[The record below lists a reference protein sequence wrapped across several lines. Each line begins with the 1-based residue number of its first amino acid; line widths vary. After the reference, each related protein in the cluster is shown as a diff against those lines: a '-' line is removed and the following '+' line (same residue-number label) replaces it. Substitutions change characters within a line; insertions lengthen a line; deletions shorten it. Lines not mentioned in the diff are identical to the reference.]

1 MSVYDCKTH
10 LGLASIYNRHGR
22 AMSKLSFSDFNA
34 PQMIGESAA
43 METLRN
49 QIAAAARTSAKV
61 LILGE
66 TGVGKEIAA
75 RQLHQQSAIRQK
87 PFVAVNCSGLPE
99 TLLESE
105 LFGHTRGSFTGA
117 YRDKPGFIRQASGGT
132 LFLDELGE
140 MSLRM
145 QGVLLRFTETGEVQ
159 PVGSDAPTQHVK
171 VRLITAT
178 NRDLREQIAS
188 GTFREDLFYRLNVI
202 QLHVPPLRERQEDV
216 PALLEHYLAR
226 AASTFGVPVPALTDD
241 ASQLL
246 VAYAWPGNIRELRNV
261 AERLTLRDAGRP
273 LTADDLPTE
282 LRTGAPKM
290 ASATHSASAT
300 PTMPALVS
308 QTPAAPAASE
318 RRSSGAAEEL
328 WHRMANGE
336 DFWTVVHKAYK
347 ARELARH
354 DLASLID
361 RGLQET
367 RGSYRALLK
376 VFHLPSSDYKRFH
389 AFLYQQRCNLPVA
402 SYRRRVPR
410 SPNGVPVTM

>member
-1 MSVYDCKTH
+1 MLSVTARPQEVSLVGRSEAMRQIEADIDC
-10 LGLASIYNRHGR
+10 
-22 AMSKLSFSDFNA
+22 
-34 PQMIGESAA
+34 
-43 METLRN
+43 
-49 QIAAAARTSAKV
+49 AARSDAKV
-61 LILGE
+61 LVTGE
-66 TGVGKEIAA
+66 TGVGKEVVA
-75 RQLHQQSAIRQK
+75 RLIHRRSARASSQL
-87 PFVAVNCSGLPE
+87 VTLNCAGLPDS
-99 TLLESE
+99 LLESE

-159 PVGSDAPTQHVK
+159 PVGSDTPTQHVK

-178 NRDLREQIAS
+178 NRDLREQISA
-188 GTFREDLFYRLNVI
+188 GAFREDLYYRLNVI
-202 QLHVPPLRERQEDV
+202 QLHIPPLRERRDDV
-216 PALLEHYLAR
+216 ALLMQHYLER
-226 AASTFGVPVPALTDD
+226 AAATFNVAVPELTDG
-241 ASQLL
+241 AAQLL
-246 VAYAWPGNIRELRNV
+246 VAYGWPGNIRELRNV
-261 AERLTLRDAGRP
+261 AERLALRDARRP
-273 LTADDLPTE
+273 LAADDLPIE
-282 LRTGAPKM
+282 LRGGSAPKV
-290 ASATHSASAT
+290 ATAAM
-300 PTMPALVS
+300 PTTVTTTSDSPAPVHPPIS
-308 QTPAAPAASE
+308 RAAD
-318 RRSSGAAEEL
+318 EL

-347 ARELARH
+347 ARELARQ

-376 VFHLPSSDYKRFH
+376 VFHLPSTDYKRFH

-410 SPNGVPVTM
+410 APSLASATVRPPQELGSRFAG

>member
-1 MSVYDCKTH
+1 MT
-10 LGLASIYNRHGR
+10 
-22 AMSKLSFSDFNA
+22 KLSFSDFTA

-43 METLRN
+43 MATLRV

-75 RQLHQQSAIRQK
+75 RQLHDQSVYRMK
-87 PFVAVNCSGLPE
+87 PFVAVNCSGVPE

-159 PVGSDAPTQHVK
+159 PVGSDMPTQHVK

-178 NRDLREQIAS
+178 NRDLREQIAAS
-188 GTFREDLFYRLNVI
+188 TFREDLYYRLNVI
-202 QLHVPPLRERQEDV
+202 QIHVPPLRERNEDV
-216 PALLEHYLAR
+216 LPLLRHYLER
-226 AASTFGVPVPALTDD
+226 ASATFAVPVPELTSEAL
-241 ASQLL
+241 QLL

-261 AERLTLRDAGRP
+261 AERLALRDARRA
-273 LTADDLPTE
+273 LTPDDLPLE
-282 LRTGAPKM
+282 LRGGSAP
-290 ASATHSASAT
+290 TIG
-300 PTMPALVS
+300 
-308 QTPAAPAASE
+308 TPATTVSPSQDSPAPAQPPVSRAVD
-318 RRSSGAAEEL
+318 EL

-336 DFWTVVHKAYK
+336 DFWTVVHTAYK

-376 VFHLPSSDYKRFH
+376 VFHLPSTDYKRFH

-410 SPNGVPVTM
+410 APSLASATVRPPQAFGRRFAG

>member
-1 MSVYDCKTH
+1 
-10 LGLASIYNRHGR
+10 
-22 AMSKLSFSDFNA
+22 MSKLSFSDFSA

-43 METLRN
+43 MATLRS

-75 RQLHQQSAIRQK
+75 RQLHQQSVFRMK
-87 PFVAVNCSGLPE
+87 PFVAVNCSGVPE

-159 PVGSDAPTQHVK
+159 PVGSDTPTQHVK

-178 NRDLREQIAS
+178 NRDLREQIAA
-188 GTFREDLFYRLNVI
+188 GTFREDLYYRLNVI
-202 QLHVPPLRERQEDV
+202 QLHVPPLRERPDDV
-216 PALLEHYLAR
+216 LPLIQHYLER
-226 AASTFGVPVPALTDD
+226 AAATFAVPVPELTPD
-241 ASQLL
+241 ASELL
-246 VAYAWPGNIRELRNV
+246 VAYGWPGNIRELRNV
-261 AERLTLRDAGRP
+261 AERLTLRDARRA
-273 LTADDLPTE
+273 LMADDLPIE
-282 LRTGAPKM
+282 LRGG
-290 ASATHSASAT
+290 SASTITSLSPAAT
-300 PTMPALVS
+300 VAPPQDS
-308 QTPAAPAASE
+308 PTPAHPPISRAAD
-318 RRSSGAAEEL
+318 EL

-336 DFWTVVHKAYK
+336 DFWSVVHKAYK
-347 ARELARH
+347 ARELARQ

-376 VFHLPSSDYKRFH
+376 VFHLPSTDYKRFH

-402 SYRRRVPR
+402 SYRRRMPR
-410 SPNGVPVTM
+410 PSTSPSATIPGPQDFGSRVIG

>member
-1 MSVYDCKTH
+1 
-10 LGLASIYNRHGR
+10 
-22 AMSKLSFSDFNA
+22 MSKLSFSDFTA

-43 METLRN
+43 MATLRT

-75 RQLHQQSAIRQK
+75 RQLHDQSIYRMK
-87 PFVAVNCSGLPE
+87 PFVAVNCSGVPE

-159 PVGSDAPTQHVK
+159 PVGADTPTQHVK

-178 NRDLREQIAS
+178 NRDLREQIAA

-202 QLHVPPLRERQEDV
+202 QLHIPPLRERRDDV
-216 PALLEHYLAR
+216 PLLLQHYLER
-226 AASTFGVPVPALTDD
+226 AAATFNVAVPELTSD

-246 VAYAWPGNIRELRNV
+246 VAYGWPGNIRELRNV
-261 AERLTLRDAGRP
+261 AERLALRDARRA
-273 LTADDLPTE
+273 LTGDDLPIE
-282 LRTGAPKM
+282 LRGTSAPKV
-290 ASATHSASAT
+290 ATTVPT
-300 PTMPALVS
+300 PMSKSQDSPLPVQPAIS
-308 QTPAAPAASE
+308 RAAD
-318 RRSSGAAEEL
+318 EL

-347 ARELARH
+347 ARELARQ

-376 VFHLPSSDYKRFH
+376 VFHLPSTDYKRFH

-410 SPNGVPVTM
+410 TPSAPTTVHSSQEFGSRFVG

>member
-1 MSVYDCKTH
+1 
-10 LGLASIYNRHGR
+10 
-22 AMSKLSFSDFNA
+22 
-34 PQMIGESAA
+34 MIGESAVMA
-43 METLRN
+43 TLRS
-49 QIAAAARTSAKV
+49 QIASAARTSAKV
-61 LILGE
+61 LIVGE

-75 RQLHQQSAIRQK
+75 RQLHEQSIYRLK
-87 PFVAVNCSGLPE
+87 PFVAVNCSGVPE

-105 LFGHTRGSFTGA
+105 LFGHMRGSFTGA

-159 PVGSDAPTQHVK
+159 PVGADTPTQHVK

-178 NRDLREQIAS
+178 NQDLREQIAA

-202 QLHVPPLRERQEDV
+202 QLRIPPLRERRDDV
-216 PALLEHYLAR
+216 LLLMQHYLER
-226 AASTFGVPVPALTDD
+226 ATTTFAVHAPELTPD

-246 VAYAWPGNIRELRNV
+246 VAYDWPGNIRELRNV
-261 AERLTLRDAGRP
+261 AERLALRDARRA
-273 LTADDLPTE
+273 LTADDLPIE
-282 LRTGAPKM
+282 LRGGMRPRMMTPAPM
-290 ASATHSASAT
+290 SAEPVPQEPVA
-300 PTMPALVS
+300 PALPPISRV
-308 QTPAAPAASE
+308 AD
-318 RRSSGAAEEL
+318 EL

-347 ARELARH
+347 ARELARQ

-367 RGSYRALLK
+367 CGSYRALLT
-376 VFHLPSSDYKRFH
+376 VFHLPPSDYKRFH

-402 SYRRRVPR
+402 SYRRRASRTPSLASATR
-410 SPNGVPVTM
+410 PVSGSVQEFGSRIVG

>member
-1 MSVYDCKTH
+1 
-10 LGLASIYNRHGR
+10 
-22 AMSKLSFSDFNA
+22 MSKLSFSDFTA
-34 PQMIGESAA
+34 PQMIGESAVMA
-43 METLRN
+43 TLRA

-75 RQLHQQSAIRQK
+75 RQLHDQSIYRMK
-87 PFVAVNCSGLPE
+87 PFVAVNCSGVPE

-159 PVGSDAPTQHVK
+159 PVGADTPTQHVK
-171 VRLITAT
+171 VRLVTAT
-178 NRDLREQIAS
+178 NRDLRDQIAA
-188 GTFREDLFYRLNVI
+188 GTFREDLYYRLNVI
-202 QLHVPPLRERQEDV
+202 QLHVPPLRERRDDV
-216 PALLEHYLAR
+216 PVLLQHYLER
-226 AASTFGVPVPALTDD
+226 AAATFSVAVPELTSD

-246 VAYAWPGNIRELRNV
+246 IAYGWPGNIRELRNV
-261 AERLTLRDAGRP
+261 AERLALRDARRP
-273 LTADDLPTE
+273 LTADDLPIE
-282 LRTGAPKM
+282 LRGTSAPKVT
-290 ASATHSASAT
+290 AAPT
-300 PTMPALVS
+300 PVTKAHDSPALLDPPTS
-308 QTPAAPAASE
+308 RAAD
-318 RRSSGAAEEL
+318 EL
-328 WHRMANGE
+328 WRRMVNGE

-347 ARELARH
+347 ARELARQ

-376 VFHLPSSDYKRFH
+376 VFHLPSTDYKRFH

-410 SPNGVPVTM
+410 TPSAATTTVHSSSELGSRFVG

>member
-1 MSVYDCKTH
+1 
-10 LGLASIYNRHGR
+10 
-22 AMSKLSFSDFNA
+22 MSKLSFSDFSA

-43 METLRN
+43 MATLRT
-49 QIAAAARTSAKV
+49 QIAAAARTTAKV

-75 RQLHQQSAIRQK
+75 RQLHQQSAYRMK
-87 PFVAVNCSGLPE
+87 PFVAVNCSGVPE

-159 PVGSDAPTQHVK
+159 PVGSDTPTQHVK

-178 NRDLREQIAS
+178 NRDLREQIAA
-188 GTFREDLFYRLNVI
+188 GTFREDLYYRLNVI
-202 QLHVPPLRERQEDV
+202 QLHVPPLRERPEDV
-216 PALLEHYLAR
+216 PLLVQHYLER
-226 AASTFGVPVPALTDD
+226 AAATFGVPVPELTEE
-241 ASQLL
+241 ASQML
-246 VAYAWPGNIRELRNV
+246 VGYGWPGNIRELRNV
-261 AERLTLRDAGRP
+261 AERLTLRDAGRA
-273 LTADDLPTE
+273 LTPSDLPAE
-282 LRTGAPKM
+282 FRGGSAPKI
-290 ASATHSASAT
+290 AAAQATSPTAT
-300 PTMPALVS
+300 AVPEPSNPPTS
-308 QTPAAPAASE
+308 
-318 RRSSGAAEEL
+318 RAAEEL
-328 WHRMANGE
+328 WRRMANGE

-347 ARELARH
+347 ARELARQ

-410 SPNGVPVTM
+410 TPTGVSTPMRTPGDLGSRVTG

>member
-1 MSVYDCKTH
+1 
-10 LGLASIYNRHGR
+10 
-22 AMSKLSFSDFNA
+22 MSKFSFSDFRA
-34 PQMIGESAA
+34 PEMIGESAVMA
-43 METLRN
+43 TLRS
-49 QIAAAARTSAKV
+49 QIASAARTSAKV
-61 LILGE
+61 LIVGE

-75 RQLHQQSAIRQK
+75 RQLHEQSIYRLK
-87 PFVAVNCSGLPE
+87 PFVAVNCSGVPE

-105 LFGHTRGSFTGA
+105 LFGHMRGSFTGA

-159 PVGSDAPTQHVK
+159 PVGADTPTQHVK

-178 NRDLREQIAS
+178 NQDLREQITA

-202 QLHVPPLRERQEDV
+202 QLRIPPLRERRDDV
-216 PALLEHYLAR
+216 LLLMQHYLER
-226 AASTFGVPVPALTDD
+226 ATATFAVHAPELTPD

-246 VAYAWPGNIRELRNV
+246 VAYDWPGNIRELRNV
-261 AERLTLRDAGRP
+261 AERLALRDARRA
-273 LTADDLPTE
+273 LTADDLPIE
-282 LRTGAPKM
+282 LRGGMRPRMMTPAPM
-290 ASATHSASAT
+290 SAEPVPQEPVA
-300 PTMPALVS
+300 PALPPISRV
-308 QTPAAPAASE
+308 AD
-318 RRSSGAAEEL
+318 EL

-347 ARELARH
+347 ARELARQ

-367 RGSYRALLK
+367 CGSYRALLT
-376 VFHLPSSDYKRFH
+376 VFHLPPSDYKRFH

-402 SYRRRVPR
+402 SYRRRASRTPSLASAT
-410 SPNGVPVTM
+410 SPVSGSVQEFGSRIVG

>member
-1 MSVYDCKTH
+1 
-10 LGLASIYNRHGR
+10 
-22 AMSKLSFSDFNA
+22 MSKLSFSDFNA

-43 METLRN
+43 MATLRA

-75 RQLHQQSAIRQK
+75 RQLHDQSIYRMK
-87 PFVAVNCSGLPE
+87 PFVAVNCSGVPE

-159 PVGSDAPTQHVK
+159 PVGSDTPTQHVK

-178 NRDLREQIAS
+178 NRDLREQIAA
-188 GTFREDLFYRLNVI
+188 GTFREDLYYRLNVI
-202 QLHVPPLRERQEDV
+202 QLHVPPLRERRDDV
-216 PALLEHYLAR
+216 PMLLQHYLER
-226 AASTFGVPVPALTDD
+226 AAATFGVAVPELTSD
-241 ASQLL
+241 AGQLL
-246 VAYAWPGNIRELRNV
+246 LEYGWPGNIRELRNV
-261 AERLTLRDAGRP
+261 AERLALRDARRP
-273 LTADDLPTE
+273 LTADDLPIE
-282 LRTGAPKM
+282 LRGTSAPKVTLAAM
-290 ASATHSASAT
+290 PT
-300 PTMPALVS
+300 PVSKPHDSPAPLHPPTS
-308 QTPAAPAASE
+308 RAAD
-318 RRSSGAAEEL
+318 EL

-347 ARELARH
+347 ARELARQ

-376 VFHLPSSDYKRFH
+376 VFHLPSTDYKRFH

-410 SPNGVPVTM
+410 TPSVASTTVRSRQEFGSPVIG

>member
-1 MSVYDCKTH
+1 
-10 LGLASIYNRHGR
+10 
-22 AMSKLSFSDFNA
+22 MSKLSFSDFNA

-43 METLRN
+43 IATLRT
-49 QIAAAARTSAKV
+49 QISAAARTSAKV

-75 RQLHQQSAIRQK
+75 RQLHEQSIYRMK
-87 PFVAVNCSGLPE
+87 PFVAVNCSGVPE

-159 PVGSDAPTQHVK
+159 PVGSDTPTQHVK

-178 NRDLREQIAS
+178 NRDLRDQIAA
-188 GTFREDLFYRLNVI
+188 GTFREDLYYRLNVI
-202 QLHVPPLRERQEDV
+202 QLHIPPLRERRDDV
-216 PALLEHYLAR
+216 LLLIQHYLER
-226 AASTFGVPVPALTDD
+226 AAATFSVEVPELTAD

-246 VAYAWPGNIRELRNV
+246 IAYGWPGNIRELRNV
-261 AERLTLRDAGRP
+261 AERLALRDARRA
-273 LTADDLPTE
+273 LTADDLPIE
-282 LRTGAPKM
+282 LRGTSSTKMTTTIMPTPVSKPQDSPAPLHPPI
-290 ASATHSASAT
+290 SH
-300 PTMPALVS
+300 
-308 QTPAAPAASE
+308 AAD
-318 RRSSGAAEEL
+318 EL
-328 WHRMANGE
+328 WRRMANGE

-347 ARELARH
+347 ARELARQ

-376 VFHLPSSDYKRFH
+376 VFHLPSTDYKRFH

-410 SPNGVPVTM
+410 TPSGAPTGHSSQELGSRFVG

>member
-1 MSVYDCKTH
+1 
-10 LGLASIYNRHGR
+10 
-22 AMSKLSFSDFNA
+22 MSKLSFSDFNA

-43 METLRN
+43 IATLRT
-49 QIAAAARTSAKV
+49 QISAAARTSAKV

-75 RQLHQQSAIRQK
+75 RQLHEQSIYRMK
-87 PFVAVNCSGLPE
+87 PFVAVNCSGVPE

-159 PVGSDAPTQHVK
+159 PVGSDTPTQHVK

-178 NRDLREQIAS
+178 NRDLRDQIAA
-188 GTFREDLFYRLNVI
+188 GTFREDLYYRLNVI
-202 QLHVPPLRERQEDV
+202 QLHIPPLRERRDDV
-216 PALLEHYLAR
+216 LLLIQHYLER
-226 AASTFGVPVPALTDD
+226 AAATFSVAVPELTAD

-246 VAYAWPGNIRELRNV
+246 IAYGWPGNIRELRNV
-261 AERLTLRDAGRP
+261 AERLALRDARRA
-273 LTADDLPTE
+273 LTADDLPIE
-282 LRTGAPKM
+282 LRGTSSTKMTTTIMPTPVSKPQDSPAPLHPPI
-290 ASATHSASAT
+290 SH
-300 PTMPALVS
+300 
-308 QTPAAPAASE
+308 AAD
-318 RRSSGAAEEL
+318 EL
-328 WHRMANGE
+328 WRRMANGE

-347 ARELARH
+347 ARELARQ

-376 VFHLPSSDYKRFH
+376 VFHLPSTDYKRFH

-410 SPNGVPVTM
+410 TPSGAPTGHSSQELGSRFVG

>member
-1 MSVYDCKTH
+1 
-10 LGLASIYNRHGR
+10 
-22 AMSKLSFSDFNA
+22 MSKFSFSDFKA
-34 PQMIGESAA
+34 SEMIGESAA
-43 METLRN
+43 MATLRA
-49 QIAAAARTSAKV
+49 QIAAASRTSAKL

-75 RQLHQQSAIRQK
+75 RQLHELSDYRAK
-87 PFVAVNCSGLPE
+87 PFVAVNCSGVPE

-159 PVGSDAPTQHVK
+159 PVGADMPTQHVK

-178 NRDLREQIAS
+178 NRDLREHIAA
-188 GTFREDLFYRLNVI
+188 GAFREDLYYRLNVI
-202 QLHVPPLRERQEDV
+202 QICIPPLRERRADV
-216 PALLEHYLAR
+216 LPLLQHYLQR
-226 AASTFGVPVPALTDD
+226 AAATFSVSVPELTHD

-246 VAYAWPGNIRELRNV
+246 VEYGWPGNIRELRNV
-261 AERLTLRDAGRP
+261 AERLALRDARRA
-273 LTADDLPTE
+273 LTADDLPIE
-282 LRTGAPKM
+282 LRGAAAPPM
-290 ASATHSASAT
+290 IASAPVSTVTSPQEA
-300 PTMPALVS
+300 PMPS
-308 QTPAAPAASE
+308 HPPISRAAD
-318 RRSSGAAEEL
+318 EL

-336 DFWTVVHKAYK
+336 DFWSVVHKAYK
-347 ARELARH
+347 ARELARQ

-367 RGSYRALLK
+367 RGSYRALLE
-376 VFHLPSSDYKRFH
+376 VFHLPSTDYKRFH

-402 SYRRRVPR
+402 SYRRRVSR
-410 SPNGVPVTM
+410 TSATTSVPVPLARHGHEFGRVLG

>member
-1 MSVYDCKTH
+1 
-10 LGLASIYNRHGR
+10 
-22 AMSKLSFSDFNA
+22 MSKFSFSDFRA
-34 PQMIGESAA
+34 PEMIGESAVMA
-43 METLRN
+43 TLRS

-61 LILGE
+61 LIVGE

-75 RQLHQQSAIRQK
+75 RQLHEQSIYRLK
-87 PFVAVNCSGLPE
+87 PFVAVNCSGVPE

-105 LFGHTRGSFTGA
+105 LFGHMRGSFTGA

-159 PVGSDAPTQHVK
+159 PVGADTPTQHVK

-178 NRDLREQIAS
+178 NQDLREQIAA

-202 QLHVPPLRERQEDV
+202 QLRIPPLRERRDDV
-216 PALLEHYLAR
+216 LLLMQHYLER
-226 AASTFGVPVPALTDD
+226 ATATFAVHVPELTPD

-246 VAYAWPGNIRELRNV
+246 VAYDWPGNIRELRNV
-261 AERLTLRDAGRP
+261 AERLALRDARRA
-273 LTADDLPTE
+273 LTADDLPIE
-282 LRTGAPKM
+282 LRGGMRPRMMTPAPM
-290 ASATHSASAT
+290 SAEPVTQEPVA
-300 PTMPALVS
+300 PALPPISLV
-308 QTPAAPAASE
+308 AD
-318 RRSSGAAEEL
+318 EL

-347 ARELARH
+347 ARELARQ

-367 RGSYRALLK
+367 CGSYRALLT
-376 VFHLPSSDYKRFH
+376 VFHLPPSDYKRFH

-402 SYRRRVPR
+402 SYRRRASRTPSLASATR
-410 SPNGVPVTM
+410 PVSGSVQEFGSRIVG

>member
-1 MSVYDCKTH
+1 
-10 LGLASIYNRHGR
+10 
-22 AMSKLSFSDFNA
+22 
-34 PQMIGESAA
+34 MIGESAVMA
-43 METLRN
+43 TLRS

-61 LILGE
+61 LIVGE

-75 RQLHQQSAIRQK
+75 RQLHEQSIYRLK
-87 PFVAVNCSGLPE
+87 PFVAVNCSGVPE

-105 LFGHTRGSFTGA
+105 LFGHMRGSFTGA

-159 PVGSDAPTQHVK
+159 PVGADTPTQHVK

-178 NRDLREQIAS
+178 NQDLREQIAA

-202 QLHVPPLRERQEDV
+202 QLRIPPLRERRDDV
-216 PALLEHYLAR
+216 LLLMQHYLER
-226 AASTFGVPVPALTDD
+226 ATTTFAVHAPELTPD

-246 VAYAWPGNIRELRNV
+246 VAYDWPGNIRELRNV
-261 AERLTLRDAGRP
+261 AERLALRDARRA
-273 LTADDLPTE
+273 LTADDLPIE
-282 LRTGAPKM
+282 LRGGMRPRMMTPAPM
-290 ASATHSASAT
+290 SAEPVPQEPVA
-300 PTMPALVS
+300 PALPPISRV
-308 QTPAAPAASE
+308 AD
-318 RRSSGAAEEL
+318 EL

-347 ARELARH
+347 ARELARQ

-367 RGSYRALLK
+367 CGSYRALLT
-376 VFHLPSSDYKRFH
+376 VFHLPPSDYKRFH

-402 SYRRRVPR
+402 SYRRRASRTPSLASATR
-410 SPNGVPVTM
+410 PVSGSVQEFGSRIVG

>member
-1 MSVYDCKTH
+1 
-10 LGLASIYNRHGR
+10 
-22 AMSKLSFSDFNA
+22 
-34 PQMIGESAA
+34 MIGESAVMA
-43 METLRN
+43 TLRS

-75 RQLHQQSAIRQK
+75 RQLHEQSIYRLK
-87 PFVAVNCSGLPE
+87 PFVPVNCSGVPE

-105 LFGHTRGSFTGA
+105 LFGHMRGSFTGA

-159 PVGSDAPTQHVK
+159 PVGADTPTQHVN

-178 NRDLREQIAS
+178 NRDLREQIVA
-188 GTFREDLFYRLNVI
+188 GTFREDLYYRFNVI
-202 QLHVPPLRERQEDV
+202 QLRIPPLRERRDDV
-216 PALLEHYLAR
+216 LLLMQHYLER
-226 AASTFGVPVPALTDD
+226 ATTTFGVHAPQLTPD

-246 VAYAWPGNIRELRNV
+246 VAYDWPGNIRELRNV
-261 AERLTLRDAGRP
+261 AERLALRDARRT
-273 LTADDLPTE
+273 LTADDLPIE
-282 LRTGAPKM
+282 LRGGSSPRMTAPVP
-290 ASATHSASAT
+290 ASAEPVPQESVA
-300 PTMPALVS
+300 PALRPIS
-308 QTPAAPAASE
+308 RAAD
-318 RRSSGAAEEL
+318 EL

-336 DFWTVVHKAYK
+336 DFWSVVHKAYK

-367 RGSYRALLK
+367 CGSYRALLT
-376 VFHLPSSDYKRFH
+376 VFHLPPSDYKRFH

-402 SYRRRVPR
+402 SYRRRASRTPR
-410 SPNGVPVTM
+410 LASATRPMSGSVQEFGSRIVG

>member
-1 MSVYDCKTH
+1 
-10 LGLASIYNRHGR
+10 
-22 AMSKLSFSDFNA
+22 MSKFSFSDFRA
-34 PQMIGESAA
+34 PEMIGESAVMA
-43 METLRN
+43 TLRS

-61 LILGE
+61 LIVGE

-75 RQLHQQSAIRQK
+75 RQLHEQSIYRLK
-87 PFVAVNCSGLPE
+87 PFVAVNCSGVPE

-105 LFGHTRGSFTGA
+105 LFGHMRGSFTGA

-159 PVGSDAPTQHVK
+159 PVGADTPTQHVK

-178 NRDLREQIAS
+178 NQDLREQIAA

-202 QLHVPPLRERQEDV
+202 QLRIPPLRERRDDV
-216 PALLEHYLAR
+216 LLLMQHYLER
-226 AASTFGVPVPALTDD
+226 ATTTFAVHAPELTPD

-246 VAYAWPGNIRELRNV
+246 VAYDWPGNIRELRNV
-261 AERLTLRDAGRP
+261 AERLALRDARRA
-273 LTADDLPTE
+273 LTADDLPIE
-282 LRTGAPKM
+282 LRGGMRPRMMTPAPM
-290 ASATHSASAT
+290 SAEPVPQEPVA
-300 PTMPALVS
+300 PALPPISRV
-308 QTPAAPAASE
+308 AD
-318 RRSSGAAEEL
+318 EL

-347 ARELARH
+347 ARELARQ

-367 RGSYRALLK
+367 CGSYRALLT
-376 VFHLPSSDYKRFH
+376 VFHLPPSDYKRFH

-402 SYRRRVPR
+402 SYRRRASRTPSLASATR
-410 SPNGVPVTM
+410 PVSGSVQEFGSRIVG

>member
-1 MSVYDCKTH
+1 
-10 LGLASIYNRHGR
+10 
-22 AMSKLSFSDFNA
+22 MSKLSFSDFTA

-43 METLRN
+43 MATLRA
-49 QIAAAARTSAKV
+49 QIDAAARTNAKV

-75 RQLHQQSAIRQK
+75 RQLHDQSIYRMK
-87 PFVAVNCSGLPE
+87 PFVAVNCSGVPE

-159 PVGSDAPTQHVK
+159 PVGSDTPTQHVK

-178 NRDLREQIAS
+178 NRDLREQIAA
-188 GTFREDLFYRLNVI
+188 GTFREDLYYRLNVI
-202 QLHVPPLRERQEDV
+202 QLHVPPLRERRDDV
-216 PALLEHYLAR
+216 ALLIQHYLER
-226 AASTFGVPVPALTDD
+226 AAATFSVAVPELNTEAL
-241 ASQLL
+241 QLL
-246 VAYAWPGNIRELRNV
+246 IGYGWPGNIRELRNV
-261 AERLTLRDAGRP
+261 AERLALRDARRP
-273 LTADDLPTE
+273 LTADDLPIE
-282 LRTGAPKM
+282 LRGAGAPKI
-290 ASATHSASAT
+290 T
-300 PTMPALVS
+300 
-308 QTPAAPAASE
+308 APAAVPTLVSKPQD
-318 RRSSGAAEEL
+318 SPAALHPPISRAADEL

-347 ARELARH
+347 ARELARQ

-376 VFHLPSSDYKRFH
+376 VFHLPSGDYKRFH

-402 SYRRRVPR
+402 SYRRRVARTPSGGVTTVP
-410 SPNGVPVTM
+410 SPQEIGSRFAG

>member
-1 MSVYDCKTH
+1 
-10 LGLASIYNRHGR
+10 
-22 AMSKLSFSDFNA
+22 
-34 PQMIGESAA
+34 MIGESAVMA
-43 METLRN
+43 TLRS

-61 LILGE
+61 LIVGE

-75 RQLHQQSAIRQK
+75 RQLHEQSIYRLK
-87 PFVAVNCSGLPE
+87 PFVAVNCSGVPE

-105 LFGHTRGSFTGA
+105 LFGHMRGSFTGA

-159 PVGSDAPTQHVK
+159 PVGADTPTQHVK

-178 NRDLREQIAS
+178 NQDLREQITA

-202 QLHVPPLRERQEDV
+202 QLRIPPLRERRDDV
-216 PALLEHYLAR
+216 LLLMQHYLER
-226 AASTFGVPVPALTDD
+226 ATTTFAVHAPELTPD

-246 VAYAWPGNIRELRNV
+246 VAYDWPGNIRELRNV
-261 AERLTLRDAGRP
+261 AERLALRDARRA
-273 LTADDLPTE
+273 LTADDLPIE
-282 LRTGAPKM
+282 LRGGMRPRMMTPAPM
-290 ASATHSASAT
+290 SAEPVPQEPVA
-300 PTMPALVS
+300 PALPPISRV
-308 QTPAAPAASE
+308 AD
-318 RRSSGAAEEL
+318 EL

-347 ARELARH
+347 ARELARQ

-367 RGSYRALLK
+367 CGSYRALLT
-376 VFHLPSSDYKRFH
+376 VFHLPPSDYKRFH

-402 SYRRRVPR
+402 SYRRRASRTPSLASATR
-410 SPNGVPVTM
+410 PVSGSVQEFGSRIVG

>member
-1 MSVYDCKTH
+1 
-10 LGLASIYNRHGR
+10 
-22 AMSKLSFSDFNA
+22 MSKLSFSDFNA

-43 METLRN
+43 MATLRA
-49 QIAAAARTSAKV
+49 QISAAARTSAKV

-75 RQLHQQSAIRQK
+75 RQIHDQSIYRMK
-87 PFVAVNCSGLPE
+87 PFVAVNCSGVPE

-159 PVGSDAPTQHVK
+159 PVGADTPTQHVK

-178 NRDLREQIAS
+178 NRDLREQIEAGS
-188 GTFREDLFYRLNVI
+188 FREDLYYRLNVI
-202 QLHVPPLRERQEDV
+202 QLHVPPLRDRRDDV
-216 PALLEHYLAR
+216 PLLMQHYLER
-226 AASTFGVPVPALTDD
+226 AAATFNVAVPELTSDT
-241 ASQLL
+241 SQLL
-246 VAYAWPGNIRELRNV
+246 VAYGWPGNIRELRNV
-261 AERLTLRDAGRP
+261 AERLALRDARRP
-273 LTADDLPTE
+273 LMADDLPIE
-282 LRTGAPKM
+282 LRGTSAPTITTTV
-290 ASATHSASAT
+290 A
-300 PTMPALVS
+300 PVPVS
-308 QTPAAPAASE
+308 KSQDSPSPVHPPVSRAAD
-318 RRSSGAAEEL
+318 EL

-347 ARELARH
+347 ARELARQ

-410 SPNGVPVTM
+410 SPSGAPTTVHSSPELGSRFAG

>member
-1 MSVYDCKTH
+1 
-10 LGLASIYNRHGR
+10 
-22 AMSKLSFSDFNA
+22 MSKYSFSDFNA

-43 METLRN
+43 MATLRA

-75 RQLHQQSAIRQK
+75 RQIHDQSIYRLK
-87 PFVAVNCSGLPE
+87 PFVAVNCSGVPE

-159 PVGSDAPTQHVK
+159 PVGADTPTQHVK

-178 NRDLREQIAS
+178 NRDLREQIVAGS
-188 GTFREDLFYRLNVI
+188 FREDLYYRLNVI
-202 QLHVPPLRERQEDV
+202 QLHVPPLRDRRDDV
-216 PALLEHYLAR
+216 PLLMQHYLER
-226 AASTFGVPVPALTDD
+226 AAATFNVAVPELTSD

-246 VAYAWPGNIRELRNV
+246 VAYGWPGNIRELRNV
-261 AERLTLRDAGRP
+261 AERLALRDARRP
-273 LTADDLPTE
+273 LMADDLPIE
-282 LRTGAPKM
+282 LRGTSAPKITT
-290 ASATHSASAT
+290 A
-300 PTMPALVS
+300 V
-308 QTPAAPAASE
+308 APAPVSKSQDSPSAVHAPIS
-318 RRSSGAAEEL
+318 RAADEL

-347 ARELARH
+347 ARELARQ

-410 SPNGVPVTM
+410 SPSGAPTTVHSSPELGSRFAG

>member
-1 MSVYDCKTH
+1 
-10 LGLASIYNRHGR
+10 
-22 AMSKLSFSDFNA
+22 MSKLSFSDFTA

-43 METLRN
+43 MATLRV
-49 QIAAAARTSAKV
+49 QITAAARTNAKV

-75 RQLHQQSAIRQK
+75 RQLHDQSIYRMK
-87 PFVAVNCSGLPE
+87 PFVAVNCSGVPE

-159 PVGSDAPTQHVK
+159 PVGADTPTQHVK

-178 NRDLREQIAS
+178 NRDLREQIAA
-188 GTFREDLFYRLNVI
+188 GTFREDLYYRLNVI
-202 QLHVPPLRERQEDV
+202 QLHVPPLRERRDDI
-216 PALLEHYLAR
+216 PLLMQHYLER
-226 AASTFGVPVPALTDD
+226 AAATFSVAVPELNSDAL
-241 ASQLL
+241 QLL
-246 VAYAWPGNIRELRNV
+246 IAYGWPGNIRELRNV
-261 AERLTLRDAGRP
+261 AERLALRDARRA
-273 LTADDLPTE
+273 LTADDLPIE
-282 LRTGAPKM
+282 LRGTSAPKI
-290 ASATHSASAT
+290 AT
-300 PTMPALVS
+300 PAMPMPVSKPQDSPALHPPIS
-308 QTPAAPAASE
+308 RAAD
-318 RRSSGAAEEL
+318 EL

-347 ARELARH
+347 ARELARQ

-410 SPNGVPVTM
+410 TPSGAVTTVRSSQELGSRFVG

>member
-1 MSVYDCKTH
+1 
-10 LGLASIYNRHGR
+10 
-22 AMSKLSFSDFNA
+22 MSKFSFSDFRA
-34 PQMIGESAA
+34 PEMIGESAVMA
-43 METLRN
+43 TLRS

-61 LILGE
+61 LIVGE

-75 RQLHQQSAIRQK
+75 RQLHEQSIYRLK
-87 PFVAVNCSGLPE
+87 PFVAVNCSGVPE

-105 LFGHTRGSFTGA
+105 LFGHMRGSFTGA

-159 PVGSDAPTQHVK
+159 PVGADTPTQHVK

-178 NRDLREQIAS
+178 NQDLREQIAA
-188 GTFREDLFYRLNVI
+188 GTFREDLYYRLNVI
-202 QLHVPPLRERQEDV
+202 QLRIPPLRERRDDV
-216 PALLEHYLAR
+216 LLLMQHYLER
-226 AASTFGVPVPALTDD
+226 ATTTFAVHAPELTPD

-246 VAYAWPGNIRELRNV
+246 VAYDWPGNIRELRNV
-261 AERLTLRDAGRP
+261 AERLALRDARRA
-273 LTADDLPTE
+273 LTADDLPIE
-282 LRTGAPKM
+282 LRGGMRPRMMTPAPM
-290 ASATHSASAT
+290 SAEPVPQEPVA
-300 PTMPALVS
+300 PALPPISRV
-308 QTPAAPAASE
+308 AD
-318 RRSSGAAEEL
+318 EL

-347 ARELARH
+347 ARELARQ

-367 RGSYRALLK
+367 CGSYRALLT
-376 VFHLPSSDYKRFH
+376 VFHLPPSDYKRFH

-402 SYRRRVPR
+402 SYRRRASRTPSLASATR
-410 SPNGVPVTM
+410 PVSGSVEEFGSRIVG